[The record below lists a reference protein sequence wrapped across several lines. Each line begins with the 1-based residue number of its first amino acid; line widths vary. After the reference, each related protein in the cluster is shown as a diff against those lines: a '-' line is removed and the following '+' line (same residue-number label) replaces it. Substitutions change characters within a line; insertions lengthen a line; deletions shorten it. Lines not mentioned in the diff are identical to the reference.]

1 MVADCKMKDT
11 QKMKDTHKKNQRF
24 ANQHGD
30 LEERVARR
38 KCRYQEKQD
47 NKELFTESP
56 KGRNPACLSRWN
68 DWDNDCDLHI
78 FEDTYDTGPVTID
91 KDVTEITGTSSYSQL
106 LQIRNK
112 INTMKCPP
120 IIASD
125 KMPRYQWEDKPM
137 LVMKSTKRKMSRRN
151 KDAPQDVSPL
161 RSTSQEKEVPPD
173 SGLVQDRHQSEDRE
187 PDTAKLSKNDEGYK
201 EKVQLEEEIQ
211 EVGTKKASYK
221 TSVVQLEDK
230 KTDQTEQM
238 QSSTTENEDLV
249 QQLQKIRDIEQKLE
263 TQHQQLLQQ
272 MSQLEDICG

>member
-1 MVADCKMKDT
+1 MVADC
-11 QKMKDTHKKNQRF
+11 KMKDTHKKNQRF
-24 ANQHGD
+24 AKQHGD
-30 LEERVARR
+30 FEERVARR

-47 NKELFTESP
+47 KELFTARPS
-56 KGRNPACLSRWN
+56 GRNPEYLSRWN
-68 DWDNDCDLHI
+68 NWDDDCDLQN
-78 FEDTYDTGPVTID
+78 FEDTYDRGPVTID

-161 RSTSQEKEVPPD
+161 RSTSTEEEVPPD
-173 SGLVQDRHQSEDRE
+173 SGPVQDRQQPEDRE
-187 PDTAKLSKNDEGYK
+187 PDTANLSKNNEGYK

-211 EVGTKKASYK
+211 EVDPKMPSYK

-230 KTDQTEQM
+230 KTDLTEQM

-249 QQLQKIRDIEQKLE
+249 QLLQKIRDIEQKLQ
-263 TQHQQLLQQ
+263 TQHHQLLQQ